1 MLLFQPTPTPI
12 PSQILSEGLNAIQ
25 QSQKLAETV
34 NNLTALG
41 VLGLA
46 IAGFIVWIVLS
57 RNRGREAQTL
67 INALADQNRDT
78 RKEYA
83 DIVDDLRTQLADT
96 RKETAE
102 NRQQMAKMHEDY
114 RLENFERDGRIR
126 ETISAF
132 SDSNTRFADIL
143 DTAQKNEQGR
153 DGVLKSISEMLKN
166 GTEPIKRILEATE
179 NLVTLYE
186 SHTTSLQHLESD
198 MRDWMQVKDSI
209 DRALETIQRKKSDSQ
224 QLPPITPEM
233 LELSDDG
240 KPKPL

>member
-1 MLLFQPTPTPI
+1 MLVFQPTPTPL
-12 PSQILSEGLNAIQ
+12 PSQILNEGLNAIQ

-46 IAGFIVWIVLS
+46 IAGIIVWIVVS

-67 INALADQNRDT
+67 INALADQNKDT

-96 RKETAE
+96 RKEVAE
-102 NRQQMAKMHEDY
+102 NRQHTARLQEDY

-143 DTAQKNEQGR
+143 DAAQKNEQGR
-153 DGVLKSISEMLKN
+153 DKALQTISEMLKN
-166 GTEPIKRILEATE
+166 GTEPIKRILEVTE
-179 NLVTLYE
+179 NLVALYE

-198 MRDWMQVKDSI
+198 MRDLLQVKSSI
-209 DRALETIQRKKSDSQ
+209 DKALETIQRKRGDSQ
-224 QLPPITPEM
+224 PIRPPIAPEM
-233 LELSDDG
+233 PDASSDG
-240 KPKPL
+240 KVMP